1 MNIDRA
7 IIFLQEV
14 DPIMAKLIKRFDPP
28 NLNPNKNYFGSLIR
42 SIIYQQLSGSSA
54 NVIYNRFK
62 NLFDNKYFP
71 NSESILKMPSK
82 ELQKVGVSKQKII
95 YLKELSKQ
103 WDKIQSKFSNISVM
117 SNHEISKI
125 LLEVKGIGQ
134 WTVDMFLI
142 FTLAREDVF
151 PSGDLAIKKGFATIK
166 NMNTL
171 PVEKYMLEES
181 KIWKPYRTIASLYL
195 WKISDGEFE
204 W

>member
-1 MNIDRA
+1 MNIDNA
-7 IIFLQEV
+7 IIFLQKV

-71 NSESILKMPSK
+71 NSENILKTSFK
-82 ELQKVGVSKQKII
+82 ELQKVGLSKQKII
-95 YLKELSKQ
+95 YLKALSKQ
-103 WDKIQSKFSNISVM
+103 WDKIERKFSNIKMM

-125 LLEVKGIGQ
+125 LLEVKGVGQ

-151 PSGDLAIKKGFATIK
+151 PSGDLAIKKGFAAIR
-166 NMNTL
+166 NMNIL
-171 PVEKYMLEES
+171 PTEKYMSEES
-181 KIWKPYRTIASLYL
+181 IIWKPYRTVASLYL
-195 WKISDGEFE
+195 WKISDGESE